1 MSRVQNPR
9 PYSSVEPVLTVK
21 TKTGKAQC
29 QPTTNSEKKEIEALF
44 LQFNAA
50 AEGKRLDVIMYA
62 IGILVASCIFDIPEA
77 QRPPVYRIA
86 EELEDLIERAMLE
99 IVERKVQ

>member
-1 MSRVQNPR
+1 M
-9 PYSSVEPVLTVK
+9 
-21 TKTGKAQC
+21 
-29 QPTTNSEKKEIEALF
+29 PTDDELRKKEIEALF
-44 LQFNAA
+44 LQFSAA

-62 IGILVASCIFDIPEA
+62 VGILVASCIFDIPEG

-99 IVERKVQ
+99 ILERKVQ

>member
-1 MSRVQNPR
+1 M
-9 PYSSVEPVLTVK
+9 
-21 TKTGKAQC
+21 
-29 QPTTNSEKKEIEALF
+29 PTDDQLRKKEIEALF

-62 IGILVASCIFDIPEA
+62 VGILVASCIFDIPEA

>member
-1 MSRVQNPR
+1 M
-9 PYSSVEPVLTVK
+9 
-21 TKTGKAQC
+21 
-29 QPTTNSEKKEIEALF
+29 
-44 LQFNAA
+44 
-50 AEGKRLDVIMYA
+50 IMYA
-62 IGILVASCIFDIPEA
+62 VGILVASCIFDIPEA

>member
-1 MSRVQNPR
+1 M
-9 PYSSVEPVLTVK
+9 
-21 TKTGKAQC
+21 
-29 QPTTNSEKKEIEALF
+29 PTDNELRKKEIEALF

-50 AEGKRLDVIMYA
+50 AEGKRLDVIIMYA
-62 IGILVASCIFDIPEA
+62 VGILVASCIFDIPEA

>member
-1 MSRVQNPR
+1 MPSDDELR
-9 PYSSVEPVLTVK
+9 
-21 TKTGKAQC
+21 
-29 QPTTNSEKKEIEALF
+29 KKEIEALF
-44 LQFNAA
+44 LQFSAA

-62 IGILVASCIFDIPEA
+62 VGILVASCIFDIPEA
-77 QRPPVYRIA
+77 QRLPVYRIA